1 MGIKLCPNC
10 KMSVRGFGGK
20 LFYIGLKTIRSVEDV
35 LEVSDFTWVSN
46 RTVNLRKRLRVLEVA
61 YFT

>member
-1 MGIKLCPNC
+1 
-10 KMSVRGFGGK
+10 MSVRGFGGK

-46 RTVNLRKRLRVLEVA
+46 RTVNLRKRLSVLEVA